1 MSEAEAQ
8 KIAGHGKE
16 APPRGAHGQA
26 RAQPALQSPQGTGES
41 FIIDWPRAAEA
52 DKP

>member
-1 MSEAEAQ
+1 MAKLARN
-8 KIAGHGKE
+8 
-16 APPRGAHGQA
+16 PRFKV
-26 RAQPALQSPQGTGES
+26 PQGTGES